1 MGNLLEQRQILLL
14 EITRAHDWHEEW
26 SRATDESKRGRYA
39 RLRERMQ
46 GLLPTGW
53 SWKQFPESANSRDQR
68 LATGVNLGQVA
79 RTVRINTRA
88 TQVRFLQDLT
98 WQVLEELD
106 KLYGVRSAALQ
117 QTQHARGN

>member
-1 MGNLLEQRQILLL
+1 
-14 EITRAHDWHEEW
+14 
-26 SRATDESKRGRYA
+26 
-39 RLRERMQ
+39 MQ

-53 SWKQFPESANSRDQR
+53 SVETVPLTVGIRGSLQVSTWVGLLGRVGVS
-68 LATGVNLGQVA
+68 TG
-79 RTVRINTRA
+79 A

-117 QTQHARGN
+117 QTQRARDN